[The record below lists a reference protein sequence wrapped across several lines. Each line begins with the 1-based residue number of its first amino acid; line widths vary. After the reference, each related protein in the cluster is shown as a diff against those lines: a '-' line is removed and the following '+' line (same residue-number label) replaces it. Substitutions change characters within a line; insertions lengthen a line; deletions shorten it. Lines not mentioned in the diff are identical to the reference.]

1 MISGMYLGEIARVVC
16 LDLIERK
23 LLFNGRVGKFATKDS
38 FLTKFVS
45 EIERQVLVQENF
57 LHYQFS

>member
-1 MISGMYLGEIARVVC
+1 MLLFPFFSFEKMISGMYLGEIARIVC

-23 LLFNGRVGKFATKDS
+23 LLFNGQAGKFATKDS

-45 EIERQVLVQENF
+45 EIER
-57 LHYQFS
+57 